1 MAAISGAAVIFLM
14 VGGLITV
21 PSGERVGFR
30 YSEPYMASRS
40 EKPFVAGMMFST
52 LWMPF
57 LVGER
62 KGPSQC
68 APRDSAPSEEMRWYP
83 EGPR

>member
-1 MAAISGAAVIFLM
+1 MDAISGAAVIFLM

-52 LWMPF
+52 L
-57 LVGER
+57 
-62 KGPSQC
+62 
-68 APRDSAPSEEMRWYP
+68 
-83 EGPR
+83 